1 MASDGLNKS
10 AILLM
15 SLGEDEAEEVFKHL
29 GPREVQ
35 KLGAAMAALK
45 SVSRD
50 EMNTVVEEF
59 CEQAEEKAVGGASPD
74 YIRNV
79 LKKALG
85 DDRSASLIDRILK
98 GSETSGIDGL

>member
-1 MASDGLNKS
+1 MSSDGVQKS

-15 SLGEDEAEEVFKHL
+15 SLGEDEAAEVFKYL

-35 KLGAAMAALK
+35 KIGTAMAALK

-50 EMNTVVEEF
+50 QINSVVGEF
-59 CEQAEEKAVGGASPD
+59 CTQAGEKSTLGLSSTD
-74 YIRNV
+74 YLRTV

-85 DDRSASLIDRILK
+85 DDRSAALIDRILQ
-98 GSETSGIDGL
+98 GGD